1 MPRQKQPAVELLT
14 VDQVSLLLLLLHL
27 LLILLLPPIPSQ
39 VLGDLSKSLG
49 RVSEILPLPGP
60 VLRALMYH
68 AKWDSQ
74 VLLLLLAFLIILLL
88 AQVLLES
95 FFSDPDLVYKK
106 AGVTDP
112 DLLLPV
118 EEQQVCGICY
128 DDLPPASLVAAH
140 CGHSSCPSC
149 WREHVT
155 TRLEAGRALTLDCPA
170 CPALL
175 QEDLVA
181 KVL

>member
-1 MPRQKQPAVELLT
+1 
-14 VDQVSLLLLLLHL
+14 
-27 LLILLLPPIPSQ
+27 
-39 VLGDLSKSLG
+39 
-49 RVSEILPLPGP
+49 
-60 VLRALMYH
+60 MYH

-74 VLLLLLAFLIILLL
+74 VLLLILAFSIILLL

-95 FFSDPDLVYKK
+95 FYSDPDLVYKK

-128 DDLPPASLVAAH
+128 DDLSLVAAH
-140 CGHSSCPSC
+140 CGHSSCVSC

-181 KVL
+181 KVHLLLLLLLLLVAQVAPSPLLLRYEHQLCEAVVERTGVMTWCGGPGCGGILR